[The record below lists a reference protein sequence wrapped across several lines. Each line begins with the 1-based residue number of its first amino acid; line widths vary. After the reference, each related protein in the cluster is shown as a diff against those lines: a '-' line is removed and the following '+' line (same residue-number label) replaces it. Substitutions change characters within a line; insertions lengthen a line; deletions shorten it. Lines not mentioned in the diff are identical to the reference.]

1 MYVER
6 GKRIAFDY
14 GEKRIGVAL
23 ADADGLVAV
32 PLTTLQ
38 NDQSLTEQLFE
49 LFADYAPVIIYIG
62 SPKNLSGA
70 GSVSEDKARAFGK
83 FIADEFEIPVHM
95 IDERL
100 STVSAS
106 SQLKSAGKS
115 PSRSRDIIDQIAAT
129 NILESALQYEKKSGS
144 YAGQPLNSNS

>member
-1 MYVER
+1 
-6 GKRIAFDY
+6 
-14 GEKRIGVAL
+14 
-23 ADADGLVAV
+23 
-32 PLTTLQ
+32 
-38 NDQSLTEQLFE
+38 
-49 LFADYAPVIIYIG
+49 
-62 SPKNLSGA
+62 
-70 GSVSEDKARAFGK
+70 
-83 FIADEFEIPVHM
+83 M

-129 NILESALQYEKKSGS
+129 NILESALQYEKKRGA